1 MPTSVRSGGS
11 QWKAKVDTTWNQAP
25 GTRAAM
31 GQDCT
36 LSWTDPMNTPL
47 FPNGVTLMA
56 ARAPKPNARVKL
68 GGSHRHTSQFL
79 RRNTPQHKESY
90 PTSVFS
96 GSLQNLFLPK
106 LLTKFI
112 DLIETFEVQYMSL

>member
-1 MPTSVRSGGS
+1 MLLL
-11 QWKAKVDTTWNQAP
+11 
-25 GTRAAM
+25 

-36 LSWTDPMNTPL
+36 LSWTDPINTPL
-47 FPNGVTLMA
+47 FPDGVTLMA

-68 GGSHRHTSQFL
+68 SVSHCRKSQFL
-79 RRNTPQHKESY
+79 RRNTPRRQESY